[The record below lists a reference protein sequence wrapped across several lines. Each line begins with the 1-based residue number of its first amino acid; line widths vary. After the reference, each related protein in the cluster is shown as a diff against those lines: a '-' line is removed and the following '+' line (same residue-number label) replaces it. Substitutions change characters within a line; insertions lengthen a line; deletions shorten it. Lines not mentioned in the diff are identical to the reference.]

1 MPVLAGIYL
10 LKELEGAKLDV
21 KDGGRHQKLQP
32 VQPELVLQQE
42 EMTGH
47 PDRELIR
54 PKFISLSR

>member
-1 MPVLAGIYL
+1 MQVLDGIYL

-21 KDGGRHQKLQP
+21 KDGGRHQ
-32 VQPELVLQQE
+32 ELVLQQE

-54 PKFISLSR
+54 PKFNSMSR